1 MFGKDFGAEPTTDVM
16 LPVWPGSGDE
26 RLVCGFCRVAADSG
40 SALAQSLLAEANLV
54 LFIVTPAVTNPMKR
68 LQRPDSVP
76 GLSTLDPLHP
86 GGAALGQAAR
96 ACSTFPT
103 VQWPNF
109 PTSCLVLS
117 ENLFSSALRCL
128 SSRSIPSLPALF
140 ALPEPRSKT
149 QCPGETQRVDP
160 HMHLPS
166 GAGGTKAIIF
176 FIPHVRMCLLPWL
189 PLPAGQRKAQDGAA
203 ASLPPGS
210 SHQHP
215 HSSGCGASKRSPT
228 VEQAL
233 LPRHMQLLLPLAAAG
248 ALMSLQMLL
257 GAREQHAAPTK
268 GEVSVGRGKGK
279 QQLSRHFGETDMLS
293 QSIFQHATQK

>member
-26 RLVCGFCRVAADSG
+26 GLAWGFCRVAADSG
-40 SALAQSLLAEANLV
+40 SALTQSLLAEANSV

-86 GGAALGQAAR
+86 GGAALGQGAR
-96 ACSTFPT
+96 ARSTFPT

-109 PTSCLVLS
+109 PTLCLVLS
-117 ENLFSSALRCL
+117 ENLFSSALTCL
-128 SSRSIPSLPALF
+128 PSRSIPSLPALF
-140 ALPEPRSKT
+140 ALPPPRIKT
-149 QCPGETQRVDP
+149 GCLGETQQVDP

-189 PLPAGQRKAQDGAA
+189 PLPAG
-203 ASLPPGS
+203 
-210 SHQHP
+210 
-215 HSSGCGASKRSPT
+215 
-228 VEQAL
+228 
-233 LPRHMQLLLPLAAAG
+233 
-248 ALMSLQMLL
+248 
-257 GAREQHAAPTK
+257 
-268 GEVSVGRGKGK
+268 
-279 QQLSRHFGETDMLS
+279 
-293 QSIFQHATQK
+293 